1 MMYPK
6 KNMNSLCV
14 LLTVAFLGLTLGGCG
29 TQTNSGTPVV
39 EKHAKRGYNKPYQIK
54 GVWYHPQKHYEYS
67 ETAVASYY
75 GGTDVFH
82 GRKTSNGETFDMNR
96 LSAAHKTLPL
106 PCVVRVTNLENG
118 RSIKLKVNDRGPF
131 IDGRIIDVS
140 RKAAKMLGFYDKGT
154 AKVRVESLVDDSIA
168 VAGGHKS
175 CDINAEVIHT
185 AERSEPAQKKSKVL
199 KKEKRPLGYQTKP
212 QGPLAKIQKAIPGP
226 RFIRVSEH
234 SSSAEAR
241 STAKAL
247 AQTLMVQTKFEGN
260 GRTYRVVLGPIPPS
274 VNLKNLL
281 HKIKSQGYQNAITLT
296 N

>member
-1 MMYPK
+1 MIYPN
-6 KNMNSLCV
+6 KNKNSLCA
-14 LLTVAFLGLTLGGCG
+14 LLTVVFLGLALGGCG
-29 TQTNSGTPVV
+29 TQMNSGTPVV
-39 EKHAKRGYNKPYQIK
+39 EKHANRGYNKPYQIK

-140 RKAAKMLGFYDKGT
+140 RKAAKMLGFYEKGT
-154 AKVRVESLVDDSIA
+154 AKVRVESLVDDSIS

-185 AERSEPAQKKSKVL
+185 AERSESPKKKTGSLNKPKQPPGYQKKSK
-199 KKEKRPLGYQTKP
+199 
-212 QGPLAKIQKAIPGP
+212 GPLTKMPKAVQAP

-234 SSSAEAR
+234 TSSAEAR

-260 GRTYRVVLGPIPPS
+260 GQKYRVVLGPIPPS
-274 VNLKNLL
+274 LNLKNLL
-281 HKIKSQGYQNAITLT
+281 HKIRAQGYQNATTLG